1 MTNRFLKLIVL
12 IISVFVS
19 LVSAQGFKV
28 SAAGEQTFSFVD
40 RAGRNQAMFFSSTP
54 LEDISGLS
62 NNVSGP
68 VTFDVGDVS
77 TLKGSISI
85 TTVSLK
91 TGNELRDTHLQ
102 SENWLDAESY
112 PEIAFVIKNVSNV
125 KSVEDNK
132 LGAKVVGDFSTHG
145 VTKEVIAEV
154 TMTYLD
160 ESEQTKKKAPGDLL
174 GVEAKFSIVLS
185 DYEVENTVLGQ
196 KVSDSI
202 DITVTMV
209 GSNAK

>member
-1 MTNRFLKLIVL
+1 MKRTLKF
-12 IISVFVS
+12 IILALFV
-19 LVSAQGFKV
+19 VSSALAQGFKV
-28 SAAGEQTFSFVD
+28 EATGDQNFSFAD
-40 RAGRNQAMFFSSTP
+40 KKGRNQAMFFSSTP
-54 LEDISGLS
+54 LEDVTGLS
-62 NNVSGP
+62 NDVKGS
-68 VTFDVGDVS
+68 VTFDVSDVS
-77 TLKGSISI
+77 TLSGSISI
-85 TTVSLK
+85 TTASLR
-91 TGNELRDTHLQ
+91 TGIELRDSHLQ

-112 PEIAFVIKNVSNV
+112 PEITFVIKNVSNV

-132 LGAKVVGDFSTHG
+132 LEAKVIGDFTTHG

-160 ESEQTKKKAPGDLL
+160 ESEQTKKRAPGDLL

-185 DYEVENTVLGQ
+185 DYEVENMVLGQ

>member
-1 MTNRFLKLIVL
+1 MMKRTLKLILLTLFVV
-12 IISVFVS
+12 SNVF
-19 LVSAQGFKV
+19 AQGFKV
-28 SAAGEQTFSFVD
+28 KATGEQNFSFAD
-40 RAGRNQAMFFSSTP
+40 KMGRNQAMFFSSTP
-54 LEDISGLS
+54 LEDVTGLS
-62 NNVSGP
+62 NDVKGS
-68 VTFDVGDVS
+68 VTFDVSDVS

-85 TTVSLK
+85 STASLK
-91 TGNELRDTHLQ
+91 TGIELRDGHLQ

-112 PEIAFVIKNVSNV
+112 PEITFVIKNVSNV
-125 KSVEDNK
+125 KSLEDNK
-132 LGAKVVGDFSTHG
+132 LEAKVIGDFTTHG

-160 ESEQTKKKAPGDLL
+160 ESEQTKKRAPGDLL

-185 DYEVENTVLGQ
+185 DYEVENMVLGQ

>member
-1 MTNRFLKLIVL
+1 M
-12 IISVFVS
+12 
-19 LVSAQGFKV
+19 
-28 SAAGEQTFSFVD
+28 
-40 RAGRNQAMFFSSTP
+40 
-54 LEDISGLS
+54 
-62 NNVSGP
+62 
-68 VTFDVGDVS
+68 
-77 TLKGSISI
+77 
-85 TTVSLK
+85 
-91 TGNELRDTHLQ
+91 
-102 SENWLDAESY
+102 
-112 PEIAFVIKNVSNV
+112 IKNVSNV

-132 LGAKVVGDFSTHG
+132 LEAKVIGDFTTHG

-160 ESEQTKKKAPGDLL
+160 ESEQTKKRAPGDLL

-185 DYEVENTVLGQ
+185 DYEVENMVLGQ

>member
-1 MTNRFLKLIVL
+1 VLTTNK
-12 IISVFVS
+12 VS
-19 LVSAQGFKV
+19 ITFAQGFKV
-28 SAAGEQTFSFVD
+28 KAAGEQTFSFTD
-40 RAGRNQAMFFSSTP
+40 EHGRNQGMFFSSTP
-54 LEDISGLS
+54 LEDVTGLS
-62 NNVSGP
+62 NDVSGS
-68 VTFDVGDVS
+68 VTFDVSDVS

-85 TTVSLK
+85 SAASLK
-91 TGNELRDTHLQ
+91 TGIELRDGHLQ

-112 PEIAFVIKNVSNV
+112 PEITFVIKNVSNV
-125 KSVEDNK
+125 KSLEENK
-132 LGAKVVGDFSTHG
+132 LEAKVIGDFTTHG

-160 ESEQTKKKAPGDLL
+160 EGEQTKKRAPGDLL

-185 DYEVENTVLGQ
+185 DYEVENMVLGQ
-196 KVSDSI
+196 KVSDNI

>member
-1 MTNRFLKLIVL
+1 MRRTLKLIIL
-12 IISVFVS
+12 TLFV
-19 LVSAQGFKV
+19 VSTAFAQGFKV
-28 SAAGEQTFSFVD
+28 SAAGEQTFSFTD
-40 RAGRNQAMFFSSTP
+40 EHGRNQAMFFSSTP
-54 LEDISGLS
+54 LEDVTGLS
-62 NNVSGP
+62 NDVKGT
-68 VTFDVGDVS
+68 VTFDVSNVS

-85 TTVSLK
+85 STASLR
-91 TGNELRDTHLQ
+91 TGIELRDGHLQ

-112 PEIAFVIKNVSNV
+112 PEITFVIKNVSNV
-125 KSVEDNK
+125 KSLEDNK
-132 LGAKVVGDFSTHG
+132 LEAKVIGDFSTHG

-160 ESEQTKKKAPGDLL
+160 ESEQTKKRAPGDLL

-185 DYEVENTVLGQ
+185 DYEVENMVLGQ

-202 DITVTMV
+202 DINVTMV